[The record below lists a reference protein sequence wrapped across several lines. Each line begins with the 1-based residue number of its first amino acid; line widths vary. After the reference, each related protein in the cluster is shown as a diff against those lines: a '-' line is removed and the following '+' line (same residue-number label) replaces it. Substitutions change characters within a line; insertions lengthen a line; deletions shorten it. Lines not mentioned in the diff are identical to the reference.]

1 MNSDFK
7 KEVQIMKILIFTFL
21 SLFVLSCATAGVI
34 LLDPSKSY
42 PPTTHV
48 ELLLVEPIRP
58 YDVIAIIE
66 ANGGLNVTVT
76 QIMEKARKKAQEIGA
91 NALFIADNQQRYQS
105 PQQVRNFDGS
115 PLTIP
120 GGYITQV
127 KILAIRY
134 TD

>member
-1 MNSDFK
+1 MRMS
-7 KEVQIMKILIFTFL
+7 ILAFV
-21 SLFVLSCATAGVI
+21 SLFILSCTSAGVI

-48 ELLLVEPIRP
+48 ELLLTEPTRP
-58 YDVIAIIE
+58 YETIAIIE
-66 ANGGLNVTVT
+66 ANGGLNVSVP
-76 QIMEKARKKAQEIGA
+76 QIMETAREKAREIGA
-91 NALFIADNQQRYQS
+91 NAIFIADNQERYQR
-105 PQQVRNFDGS
+105 PQQVTNFDGS

-120 GGYITQV
+120 GGYTTKV